1 MGILGNSGWTIVVA
15 FLVILSLRLLVIMLR
30 GGQD

>member
-15 FLVILSLRLLVIMLR
+15 FLAILSLRLLVIMLR